1 MAEMVLPPEDAPVCV
16 RDFVRLCDGFGDDEI
31 YRVSSISE
39 EPGLRR
45 VVQLEHGMATLADD
59 MLPALTYAENVQTIL
74 KRILSYQTRIRW
86 RVGDIE
92 ADEGLVISAIGQTQS
107 IYAAL
112 TSLLDMLPPNL
123 CWAFDQTKLPW
134 KLHLRKLPEEISC
147 EGRLTRNISTVR
159 VTRDAS
165 RLCTRVFPYGCG
177 QGLDRVTLTPL
188 LGREYIDAA
197 DTKTWGIAARTFTS
211 DQIMDADTLKRVAER
226 YLERHSQPT
235 ATVQLQGIDL
245 SRITGESLDTFRLG
259 QRFRLAL
266 PEENT
271 VLVERIVAM
280 HIPDVFGQPGRV
292 TLTLA
297 NRQPALSDEIA
308 DLLREVNA
316 SKLIGGK
323 LTELTFRNRA
333 TGTYTAPISHPF
345 TLDEYPSVLSC
356 VMRMTADNGVYIQT
370 ILVDG
375 TEIPYSVWGK
385 TQSLDALPYLRRTS
399 TGAVDDAHKPR
410 RLRDLRHHAE
420 GHREDG
426 DVTREFLPCP
436 FRAIQL
442 VASAYCFRVFIHRL
456 RTVSHCS
463 LSLEV
468 IFCSIFRSSSAT
480 LKPASASPTHPPA
493 RTTRAAS
500 TVPACSSAR
509 SAVRAHPSTTAA
521 TPFSASTS
529 PVRARLHP
537 PPTSAPAWRC
547 SSGSP

>member
-1 MAEMVLPPEDAPVCV
+1 MNLPCLLDDKMKPRADLHPIRLTVDRSLQPLSMAEMVLPPEDAPVCV

-86 RVGDIE
+86 RVGDVE

-211 DQIMDADTLKRVAER
+211 DQIMDADTL
-226 YLERHSQPT
+226 YPC
-235 ATVQLQGIDL
+235 GIC
-245 SRITGESLDTFRLG
+245 
-259 QRFRLAL
+259 
-266 PEENT
+266 
-271 VLVERIVAM
+271 
-280 HIPDVFGQPGRV
+280 
-292 TLTLA
+292 
-297 NRQPALSDEIA
+297 
-308 DLLREVNA
+308 
-316 SKLIGGK
+316 
-323 LTELTFRNRA
+323 
-333 TGTYTAPISHPF
+333 
-345 TLDEYPSVLSC
+345 PSVHL
-356 VMRMTADNGVYIQT
+356 VM
-370 ILVDG
+370 
-375 TEIPYSVWGK
+375 EITFCDCKDTV
-385 TQSLDALPYLRRTS
+385 
-399 TGAVDDAHKPR
+399 
-410 RLRDLRHHAE
+410 
-420 GHREDG
+420 
-426 DVTREFLPCP
+426 FL
-436 FRAIQL
+436 L
-442 VASAYCFRVFIHRL
+442 
-456 RTVSHCS
+456 
-463 LSLEV
+463 
-468 IFCSIFRSSSAT
+468 
-480 LKPASASPTHPPA
+480 
-493 RTTRAAS
+493 
-500 TVPACSSAR
+500 
-509 SAVRAHPSTTAA
+509 
-521 TPFSASTS
+521 
-529 PVRARLHP
+529 
-537 PPTSAPAWRC
+537 
-547 SSGSP
+547 

>member
-1 MAEMVLPPEDAPVCV
+1 MNLPCLLDDKMKPRADLHPIRLTVDRSLQPLSMAEMVLPPEDAPVCV

-86 RVGDIE
+86 RLGDVE
-92 ADEGLVISAIGQTQS
+92 ADEGVVISAIGQTQS

-188 LGREYIDAA
+188 LGREYIDAT

-245 SRITGESLDTFRLG
+245 SRITGEALDTFRLG

-375 TEIPYSVWGK
+375 MEIPYSVWGK

-399 TGAVDDAHKPR
+399 TGAVDSGQHSLLMMPTNP
-410 RLRDLRHHAE
+410 
-420 GHREDG
+420 GG
-426 DVTREFLPCP
+426 FVT
-436 FRAIQL
+436 
-442 VASAYCFRVFIHRL
+442 S
-456 RTVSHCS
+456 
-463 LSLEV
+463 V
-468 IFCSIFRSSSAT
+468 IT
-480 LKPASASPTHPPA
+480 LKVIEKMGT
-493 RTTRAAS
+493 
-500 TVPACSSAR
+500 
-509 SAVRAHPSTTAA
+509 
-521 TPFSASTS
+521 
-529 PVRARLHP
+529 
-537 PPTSAPAWRC
+537 
-547 SSGSP
+547 

>member
-1 MAEMVLPPEDAPVCV
+1 M

-112 TSLLDMLPPNL
+112 TSLLDMLPANL

-245 SRITGESLDTFRLG
+245 SRITGEALDTFRLG

-399 TGAVDDAHKPR
+399 TGAVDSGQHSLLMMPTNP
-410 RLRDLRHHAE
+410 
-420 GHREDG
+420 GG
-426 DVTREFLPCP
+426 FVT
-436 FRAIQL
+436 
-442 VASAYCFRVFIHRL
+442 S
-456 RTVSHCS
+456 
-463 LSLEV
+463 V
-468 IFCSIFRSSSAT
+468 IT
-480 LKPASASPTHPPA
+480 LKVIEKMGT
-493 RTTRAAS
+493 
-500 TVPACSSAR
+500 
-509 SAVRAHPSTTAA
+509 
-521 TPFSASTS
+521 
-529 PVRARLHP
+529 
-537 PPTSAPAWRC
+537 
-547 SSGSP
+547 

>member
-1 MAEMVLPPEDAPVCV
+1 M
-16 RDFVRLCDGFGDDEI
+16 
-31 YRVSSISE
+31 
-39 EPGLRR
+39 
-45 VVQLEHGMATLADD
+45 
-59 MLPALTYAENVQTIL
+59 
-74 KRILSYQTRIRW
+74 
-86 RVGDIE
+86 
-92 ADEGLVISAIGQTQS
+92 
-107 IYAAL
+107 
-112 TSLLDMLPPNL
+112 
-123 CWAFDQTKLPW
+123 
-134 KLHLRKLPEEISC
+134 
-147 EGRLTRNISTVR
+147 R

-245 SRITGESLDTFRLG
+245 SRITGETLDTFRLG

-280 HIPDVFGQPGRV
+280 HIPAVFGQPGRV

-356 VMRMTADNGVYIQT
+356 MMRMTADNGVYIQT

-385 TQSLDALPYLRRTS
+385 TQSLDALPFLRRTS
-399 TGAVDDAHKPR
+399 TGAVDSGQHSLLMMPTNP
-410 RLRDLRHHAE
+410 
-420 GHREDG
+420 GG
-426 DVTREFLPCP
+426 FVT
-436 FRAIQL
+436 
-442 VASAYCFRVFIHRL
+442 S
-456 RTVSHCS
+456 
-463 LSLEV
+463 V
-468 IFCSIFRSSSAT
+468 IT
-480 LKPASASPTHPPA
+480 LKVIEKMGT
-493 RTTRAAS
+493 
-500 TVPACSSAR
+500 
-509 SAVRAHPSTTAA
+509 
-521 TPFSASTS
+521 
-529 PVRARLHP
+529 
-537 PPTSAPAWRC
+537 
-547 SSGSP
+547 